1 MGTLK
6 TTNIQSISGSGT
18 VTLGVSGETF
28 DIPSGVTL
36 DSTGATI
43 TGALANTP
51 AFMAY
56 ISGGNQM
63 VSDDTFTLI
72 AANAERLDTDSCY
85 NATTYRF
92 TPTAAGEYLA
102 FAYVEGYSD
111 GASQM
116 KGTDI
121 YLKKN
126 GSIYHRT
133 RFDMSNNEGALIP
146 NTLNVIVAMN
156 GTTDYLEF
164 FGKVNGT
171 AGNQSFVGDAD
182 TQTYLS
188 LIHI

>member
-1 MGTLK
+1 MG
-6 TTNIQSISGSGT
+6 SIIKVNEYKDFGNNAIMTSDGA
-18 VTLGVSGETF
+18 GV
-28 DIPSGVTL
+28 
-36 DSTGATI
+36 I
-43 TGALANTP
+43 TPNADGIKNTP

-72 AANAERLDTDSCY
+72 AANAERLDSDGCY
-85 NATTYRF
+85 DTSTYKF
-92 TPTAAGEYLA
+92 TPTAPGEYVA

-126 GSIYHRT
+126 GTIYHRT

-182 TQTYLS
+182 TQTYIGAYK
-188 LIHI
+188 LIGA